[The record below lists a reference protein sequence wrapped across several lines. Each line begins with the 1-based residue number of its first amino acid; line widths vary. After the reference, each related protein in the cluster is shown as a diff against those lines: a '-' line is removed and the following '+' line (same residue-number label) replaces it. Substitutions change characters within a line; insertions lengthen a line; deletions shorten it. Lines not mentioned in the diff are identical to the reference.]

1 MSSTKDQTFYE
12 NQIERYL
19 SQVIRA
25 FSTFTVKDGVVRN
38 GQQYEEKVPVM
49 FGSPSRVVA
58 AILNKDTEYK
68 NVKVPLMAVNLASIE
83 MDDESR
89 MNPYHQMEV
98 GYRQASDGQMTNVN
112 RLSGVPLRLGVDLS
126 IYASSVSQLM
136 EILEK
141 ILLTFHPE
149 VVIQKSTNAFDPD
162 YITSIRMEG
171 IANEITRPL
180 GQSHRAAEMTLQ
192 FSVPVRISY
201 PLKDT
206 DPLEDIRLRVY
217 EENKP
222 TLNSDDIINLETK
235 EVIDG
240 EELP

>member
-83 MDDESR
+83 HLVDFA
-89 MNPYHQMEV
+89 NIIV
-98 GYRQASDGQMTNVN
+98 TV
-112 RLSGVPLRLGVDLS
+112 LS
-126 IYASSVSQLM
+126 
-136 EILEK
+136 
-141 ILLTFHPE
+141 
-149 VVIQKSTNAFDPD
+149 
-162 YITSIRMEG
+162 
-171 IANEITRPL
+171 
-180 GQSHRAAEMTLQ
+180 
-192 FSVPVRISY
+192 
-201 PLKDT
+201 
-206 DPLEDIRLRVY
+206 
-217 EENKP
+217 
-222 TLNSDDIINLETK
+222 
-235 EVIDG
+235 
-240 EELP
+240 